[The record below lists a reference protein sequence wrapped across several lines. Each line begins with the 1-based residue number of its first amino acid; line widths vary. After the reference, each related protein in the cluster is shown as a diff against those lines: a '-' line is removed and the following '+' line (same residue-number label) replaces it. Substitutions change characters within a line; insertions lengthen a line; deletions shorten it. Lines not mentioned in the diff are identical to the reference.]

1 MILLC
6 MMRIFIILSTISCS
20 MRVGVIGLGMMGS
33 HMTIRL
39 LNTGHKI
46 NVYNRDIVKANPFVK
61 RGASLLKT
69 PRDIALNCDFVLICV
84 TNFDAVK
91 EVCFGKNGIVA
102 ADRKQLIIADSSTI
116 SPEQSKYCAEGLGQK
131 EIDYI
136 GMPVMGGPAAAEKGE
151 LVNIVAGPKRAFLK
165 VKPIIDKLAK
175 SVFYI
180 GEDAGSANLVKLAL
194 NLNIAL
200 IAGALS
206 EGITLVKA
214 ASINPE
220 TFIKIINST
229 YFKTGLSENKGPR
242 MIKDDFQPTFYLKN
256 MLKDLE
262 LSISTSHSVGVSLP
276 LTSLTQQIYRAASN
290 MGYSDLDYSAIAA
303 FMAAINGLDRKK

>member
-1 MILLC
+1 
-6 MMRIFIILSTISCS
+6 

-33 HMTIRL
+33 HMAIRL

-46 NVYNRDIVKANPFVK
+46 NVYNRDIVKAKPFAK
-61 RGASLLKT
+61 TSASVLKT
-69 PRDIALNCDFVLICV
+69 PRDIALNCDFILICI

-91 EVCFGKNGIVA
+91 EVCFGKNGIVT

-116 SPEQSKYCAEGLGQK
+116 SPEQSKYCAEGLRQK

-136 GMPVMGGPAAAEKGE
+136 G
-151 LVNIVAGPKRAFLK
+151 
-165 VKPIIDKLAK
+165 KLAK

-180 GEDAGSANLVKLAL
+180 GEDAGSANVVKLAL

-220 TFIKIINST
+220 IFIKIINST

-242 MIKDDFQPTFYLKN
+242 MIKDDFQPSFHLKN

-262 LSISTSHSVGVSLP
+262 LSISTSQSVGVSLP
-276 LTSLTQQIYRAASN
+276 LTSLTQQIYRAANN
-290 MGYSDLDYSAIAA
+290 MGYSDLDYSAISA
-303 FMAAINGLDRKK
+303 FMATINGMNTKNDIRNSKNLK

>member
-1 MILLC
+1 
-6 MMRIFIILSTISCS
+6 
-20 MRVGVIGLGMMGS
+20 MRVGIIGLGMMGS
-33 HMTIRL
+33 HMAIRL

-46 NVYNRDIVKANPFVK
+46 SIYNRDIAKAMPFAK
-61 RGASLLKT
+61 TSASVLKT
-69 PRDIALNCDFVLICV
+69 PRDIALNCDFILICV

-91 EVCFGKNGIVA
+91 EVCFGKNGIIE
-102 ADRKQLIIADSSTI
+102 ADRKELIIADSSTI

-131 EIDYI
+131 DIDFI

-151 LVNIVAGPKRAFLK
+151 LVNIVAGPKKAFLK

-180 GEDAGSANLVKLAL
+180 GEDAGSANIVKLAL

-214 ASINPE
+214 AGIDPE

-229 YFKTGLSENKGPR
+229 YFRTGLSENKGPR
-242 MIKDDFQPTFYLKN
+242 MIKDDFQPSFHLKN

-262 LSISTSHSVGVSLP
+262 LSISTSQSVGVSLP
-276 LTSLTQQIYRAASN
+276 LTSLTQQMYRAANN
-290 MGYSDLDYSAIAA
+290 MGYSDLDYSAISA
-303 FMAAINGLDRKK
+303 FMATINGIDTKK

>member
-1 MILLC
+1 MA
-6 MMRIFIILSTISCS
+6 T
-20 MRVGVIGLGMMGS
+20 
-33 HMTIRL
+33 RL

-46 NVYNRDIVKANPFVK
+46 SVYNRDIAKAMPFAK
-61 RGASLLKT
+61 TSASVLKT
-69 PRDIALNCDFVLICV
+69 PRDIALNCDFILICV

-91 EVCFGKNGIVA
+91 EVCFGKNGIVE
-102 ADRKQLIIADSSTI
+102 ADRKELIIADSSTI

-131 EIDYI
+131 DIDFI

-151 LVNIVAGPKRAFLK
+151 LVNIVAGPKKAFLK

-180 GEDAGSANLVKLAL
+180 GEDAGSANIVKLAL

-214 ASINPE
+214 AGIDPE

-242 MIKDDFQPTFYLKN
+242 MIKDDFQPSFHLKN

-262 LSISTSHSVGVSLP
+262 LSISTSQSVGVSLP
-276 LTSLTQQIYRAASN
+276 LTSLMQQIYRAANN
-290 MGYSDLDYSAIAA
+290 MGYSDLDYSAISA
-303 FMAAINGLDRKK
+303 FMATINGMNTKK

>member
-1 MILLC
+1 
-6 MMRIFIILSTISCS
+6 
-20 MRVGVIGLGMMGS
+20 MRVGIIGLGMMGS
-33 HMTIRL
+33 HMAIRL

-46 NVYNRDIVKANPFVK
+46 SVYNRDIAKAMPFAKTSSSV
-61 RGASLLKT
+61 LKT
-69 PRDIALNCDFVLICV
+69 PRDIALNCDFILICV

-91 EVCFGKNGIVA
+91 EVCFGKNGIVK
-102 ADRKQLIIADSSTI
+102 ADRKELIIADSSTI

-131 EIDYI
+131 DIDFI

-151 LVNIVAGPKRAFLK
+151 LVNIVAGPKKAFLK

-180 GEDAGSANLVKLAL
+180 GEDAGSANIVKLAL

-214 ASINPE
+214 AGIDPE

-229 YFKTGLSENKGPR
+229 YFRTGLSENKGPR
-242 MIKDDFQPTFYLKN
+242 MIKDDFQPSFHLKN

-262 LSISTSHSVGVSLP
+262 LSISTSQSVGVSLP
-276 LTSLTQQIYRAASN
+276 LTSLTQQMYRAANN
-290 MGYSDLDYSAIAA
+290 MGYSDLDYSAISA
-303 FMAAINGLDRKK
+303 FMATINGIDTKK

>member
-1 MILLC
+1 
-6 MMRIFIILSTISCS
+6 
-20 MRVGVIGLGMMGS
+20 
-33 HMTIRL
+33 
-39 LNTGHKI
+39 
-46 NVYNRDIVKANPFVK
+46 
-61 RGASLLKT
+61 
-69 PRDIALNCDFVLICV
+69 
-84 TNFDAVK
+84 
-91 EVCFGKNGIVA
+91 
-102 ADRKQLIIADSSTI
+102 
-116 SPEQSKYCAEGLGQK
+116 
-131 EIDYI
+131 
-136 GMPVMGGPAAAEKGE
+136 MGGPTAAEKGE

-214 ASINPE
+214 AGINPE
-220 TFIKIINST
+220 IFVKIINST

-242 MIKDDFQPTFYLKN
+242 MIKDDFQPTFHLKN

-262 LSISTSHSVGVSLP
+262 LSISTSQSVGVSLP
-276 LTSLTQQIYRAASN
+276 LTSLTQQIYRAAYN

-303 FMAAINGLDRKK
+303 FMAAINGLDTKK